1 MRRLGLYTVPAALAA
16 LALAGCGSSGPKSV
30 PNDSVAVV
38 GDDTITKAQFDTLL
52 KQAQTGYK
60 KQKRDFPKPGSTEY
74 NQLQSQIMQFL
85 LQRAE
90 FAQRAK
96 DLGITI
102 SEKQVDQ
109 RLGNLIQQYFKGNR
123 KKYQQQLA
131 AQGYTEAQVK
141 DNIRSQLLS
150 EAIYNKVTGSV
161 NVTDGDIKKYYGEHK
176 QQYTT
181 PSSRDVR
188 HILLKT
194 RPLANKVYRQLKS
207 GASFTK
213 LARKYSQDPGSKALG
228 GKLTVQR
235 GQTVAP
241 FDKVAFSL
249 KTGQLSKPVKTDY
262 GYHIIQA
269 LGPIKPAKLTP
280 LATVKTSI
288 RAQLQQSKKQEKMT
302 QWVDDTR
309 KDFCDGKLN
318 FQAGF
323 KPTPDPCAKSTTTST
338 ASSTTTT
345 G

>member
-1 MRRLGLYTVPAALAA
+1 LYTVPAALAA
-16 LALAGCGSSGPKSV
+16 LALAGCGSSGSKSV
-30 PNDSVAVV
+30 PSDAVAVV
-38 GDDTITKAQFDTLL
+38 GSDTISKKQFDTLL
-52 KQAQTGYK
+52 KQAESGYK
-60 KQKRDFPKPGSTEY
+60 KQKRTFPKPGSTEY

-85 LQRAE
+85 LQRSE
-90 FAQRAK
+90 FSQRAK

-102 SEKQVDQ
+102 SSKQVDQ
-109 RLGNLIQQYFKGNR
+109 RLGDLIQQYFKGNR
-123 KKYQQQLA
+123 AKYQQQLKA
-131 AQGYTEAQVK
+131 NGYSEAQVK

-161 NVTDGDIKKYYGEHK
+161 NVSNGDVSKYYGEHK

-181 PSSRDVR
+181 PASRNVR

-194 RPLANKVYRQLKS
+194 RALANKVYNQLKA
-207 GASFTK
+207 GATFSK
-213 LARKYSQDPGSKALG
+213 LAKKYSQDPGSRALG

-241 FDKVAFSL
+241 FDKVAFTL

-288 RAQLQQSKKQEKMT
+288 RAQLQQSKKQGAMT
-302 QWVDDTR
+302 KWVDDTR

-338 ASSTTTT
+338 GSSTTTT